1 MTTTENTY
9 ECKHVTY
16 CPKPDNADF
25 DLHVAKLIEHR
36 PDGTSIPKL
45 KFIKNFKKTF
55 WIAKLEHRNHQDKR
69 ERIDLNNTIEYKS
82 TRAELYENV
91 CKALDLGFYRGNP
104 RNVWNS
110 PFLYGNDISTESLI
124 KHKYMSRYDKFTYS
138 SICVFDI
145 ETDVIHG
152 TDEIIMAT
160 LSFKDKVHTVLV
172 KKYFTGYSHL
182 LKSLE
187 EKFEF
192 YLGDYKKKRNITW
205 TIGLYD
211 KPGQAIAELFKKAH
225 EWKPDFVTGWNINF
239 DISRTLKAFEK
250 ENINPADVFS
260 DPAVPKPFRHFK
272 FEPGQAMKAKNNDGK
287 GAVQTLA
294 DYQRWSY
301 VICPASFTFSDS
313 MQAYY
318 SLRLSKPNEPNYK
331 LDSILYKEIGIR
343 KLKFEEANHI
353 QSNTIEWHKFMQQK
367 YLLEY
372 VIYNV
377 FDCISCEELDEKT
390 LDLALK
396 LPQLLNCSEY
406 KNFSSQP
413 RRVMDQYHWFLLSHG
428 YVSGC
433 SGNVIN
439 EKLDK
444 MVVPLRGWIV
454 TLPAHLIKESDNN
467 FFSETD
473 KLKHSIHVDVADADI
488 AASYPN
494 GISVFNISKETTTK
508 ELCSIDGLSFDDI
521 VRHES
526 INLSGGVT
534 NSVAFMTR
542 MCAAPTLLKIDEAFT
557 NFHKTKNNNDFDF

>member
-1 MTTTENTY
+1 MATTENTY

-526 INLSGGVT
+526 INLSGGFT